1 MSTPKTYDVTLPKDK
16 RPGLLRCGD
25 LLPGKTYQ
33 FPAAE
38 AVRLVDAKG
47 FIFVSPADEPSAR
60 AEVDAAQ
67 KATESASRTTEA
79 KANTSPPT
87 APTPKED

>member
-1 MSTPKTYDVTLPKDK
+1 MSTPKTYDVTLPEDK

-33 FPAAE
+33 FPAVE

-47 FIFVSPADEPSAR
+47 FIFASPADEPSAR
-60 AEVDAAQ
+60 AEADAAQ
-67 KATESASRTTEA
+67 KAAASRA
-79 KANTSPPT
+79 T
-87 APTPKED
+87 APTTKED